1 MQNCVEN
8 LLKIKTN
15 SLMALKHTC
24 PPDHAYICNIVHPLV
39 MCYISHMYF
48 LTRSSAG
55 GWGREAPQQLTSIAV
70 VLQSKNIF
78 KILLPTNWHFKIDR
92 AWNAD
97 IISTRHSEN
106 HLIPPTTRLVM
117 FWKKKKKSRSNTA
130 FPQHPWE
137 VRLLLQTADVPTSLV
152 SVASQTKIRRRGPPK
167 RPGLRAG

>member
-92 AWNAD
+92 AWNVD

-117 FWKKKKKSRSNTA
+117 FWKKKKKKADPTRHFPNTLGRCDSC
-130 FPQHPWE
+130 F
-137 VRLLLQTADVPTSLV
+137 RLRMFQLP
-152 SVASQTKIRRRGPPK
+152 
-167 RPGLRAG
+167 